1 MKTEEYNAE
10 LKLNWRPRWL
20 SSINELTD
28 LELQKISW
36 LDAKVENPH
45 WTYVEFMCSY
55 LNDLGLENNYKDPL
69 ERKLITTEE
78 LQIIMEWHKKLT
90 EYEAPNKEHYNHTE
104 ILNDSKWTEI
114 LKLGLNS
121 RLKLADIICEEEKK
135 ILTEKIN
142 YLAYT

>member
-55 LNDLGLENNYKDPL
+55 LNDLGLEDNYKDPL

>member
-1 MKTEEYNAE
+1 MKTEEYNAG

-55 LNDLGLENNYKDPL
+55 LNDLGLEDNYKDPL

-78 LQIIMEWHKKLT
+78 LQIIIEWHKKLT
-90 EYEAPNKEHYNHTE
+90 EYEVPNNEHYNHTE
-104 ILNDSKWTEI
+104 ILNDSKWIEI